1 MKRHLSPK
9 VLPLAVLMASL
20 LLPACSMAS
29 KSTSQTDI
37 EPTPMPTTA
46 ALANPTY
53 TVQRGEVIGTVA
65 MTGSITPVN
74 QQSLFFPIDGHVHT
88 VYVNVGD
95 TVKVGTVIAD
105 LEGVADVQQQLEL
118 SQIQLE
124 QANLAMHEL
133 TSPEAIANAKLA
145 VTTAELDVTNAQT
158 VVNNQQY
165 WKNDALIQNY
175 YANYVIAK
183 DNLDKAQTAYDN
195 AKVGEYINNANEAVA
210 YQNLYNAQKAYDTA
224 HYYYSLYSQAPTQ
237 RQMDEAQA
245 NLDLAKA
252 QLTNAQNYLTL
263 LTGGNAPDDASGA
276 ALEAYKQANL
286 DVQKASVGIQVL
298 QDTLNKNQIV
308 STMAGQ
314 VTALQISTG
323 DQIHA
328 YDSVGTV
335 ADISKL
341 EVSASITDFNIL
353 NQLEVGMNAT
363 MVPSSGLG
371 KPVTGSIRLL
381 PSTGG
386 NTQASNQNNIIH
398 FSVDSPLADAGYKL
412 ADLVKITVIL
422 TKRENVLWVPPQTI
436 RTFSGRQF
444 VVVQDGNVQRRVD
457 VSVGVVGADRV
468 EILNGLSEG
477 QVVVSP

>member
-1 MKRHLSPK
+1 
-9 VLPLAVLMASL
+9 MAAL

-29 KSTSQTDI
+29 KSTSQKDI

-46 ALANPTY
+46 TLANPMY
-53 TVQRGEVIGTVA
+53 TVQRGEVIGTIT
-65 MTGSITPVN
+65 MTGSVTPVN
-74 QQSLFFPIDGHVHT
+74 QQSLFFSVDGHVHT
-88 VYVNVGD
+88 VYVNMGD

-105 LEGVADVQQQLEL
+105 LDGVEDLQHQLEL

-124 QANLAMHEL
+124 QTNLAMHEL

-145 VTTAELDVTNAQT
+145 ITTAELDVINAQT

-165 WKNDALIQNY
+165 WKNETLIQYY

-210 YQNLYNAQKAYDTA
+210 YQNLYNAQQAYNTA

-263 LTGGNAPDDASGA
+263 LTGGNAPDDASGT

-286 DVQKASVGIQVL
+286 DVQKATVGIQVL
-298 QDTLNKNQIV
+298 QDTIGKNQII

-314 VTALQISTG
+314 LTALQISAG
-323 DQIHA
+323 DQVHA
-328 YDSVGTV
+328 YGSVGTI
-335 ADISKL
+335 ADVSQL
-341 EVSASITDFNIL
+341 EVSSSITDFSIL

-363 MVPSSGLG
+363 MISSSGVG
-371 KPVTGSIRLL
+371 KPLTGSIRLL
-381 PSTGG
+381 PSNGG
-386 NTQASNQNNIIH
+386 NTQASNQSNIIH
-398 FSVDSPLADAGYKL
+398 FFVDSPLADAGYKL
-412 ADLVKITVIL
+412 DDLVKITVIL
-422 TKRENVLWVPPQTI
+422 TKKENVLWVPPQTI

-457 VSVGVVGADRV
+457 VSVGVVGTDRV